1 MLNEV
6 LTEGANEEQ
15 GIVRL
20 PCEDVAV
27 NKLKKGIISSVCVC
41 ERERERER
49 QTDRQTD
56 SERDERVLKEGHD
69 CRIYIIVY
77 FKILLGI

>member
-1 MLNEV
+1 MFNEV
-6 LTEGANEEQ
+6 LTEGANDEQ

-41 ERERERER
+41 LCVCVCVCERERERKREREREREM
-49 QTDRQTD
+49 
-56 SERDERVLKEGHD
+56 ER
-69 CRIYIIVY
+69 
-77 FKILLGI
+77 

>member
-6 LTEGANEEQ
+6 LTEGANDEQ

-27 NKLKKGIISSVCVC
+27 NKLKKKKIFPLCVYVCLC
-41 ERERERER
+41 DREREREREGEKDGERERERER
-49 QTDRQTD
+49 GGTEM
-56 SERDERVLKEGHD
+56 ER
-69 CRIYIIVY
+69 
-77 FKILLGI
+77 